1 MAAAVMIIIPAISL
15 ISFILAVQLGMML
28 QYRASLRRAGRG
40 GGGFREMA
48 IVAPAIVPALLR
60 VPVLIGLWLY
70 SAAFGWMFAVPF
82 LWWGTVGAI
91 LAWLFGPGLMRWN
104 WRLCSGERKGVG

>member
-1 MAAAVMIIIPAISL
+1 MAAAVMSIIPAISL

-28 QYRASLRRAGRG
+28 PYRASLRRAGRG
-40 GGGFREMA
+40 GVGFREMA
-48 IVAPAIVPALLR
+48 IVAPAIVPALLL

-82 LWWGTVGAI
+82 LWWGPVGAI
-91 LAWLFGPGLMRWN
+91 LAWLLGHGLMRWT
-104 WRLCSGERKGVG
+104 WRQISGGRSQ